1 MNKILKVT
9 LLVMLTL
16 GLLVSGCSAGS
27 ELSEAQVGN
36 LAPDFQLDNLDGKP
50 VALSDLK
57 GKPVLLNFWA
67 TWCPPCR
74 DEMPYIQEIYE
85 EWSGKGL
92 ELLAVNMGDS
102 SSKVKRFLEN
112 YNLSFP
118 VLLDTKQTV
127 AQKYNIRGI
136 PATFFIDEN
145 GIIQVVKVGAF
156 VDKQEIEKSL
166 SQIIE

>member
-1 MNKILKVT
+1 
-9 LLVMLTL
+9 MLTL

-74 DEMPYIQEIYE
+74 DEMPYIQEIYD
-85 EWSGKGL
+85 EWSDEGL
-92 ELLAVNMGDS
+92 VVLAINYGES
-102 SSKVKRFLEN
+102 ASRVKE
-112 YNLSFP
+112 
-118 VLLDTKQTV
+118 
-127 AQKYNIRGI
+127 
-136 PATFFIDEN
+136 
-145 GIIQVVKVGAF
+145 F
-156 VDKQEIEKSL
+156 VQ
-166 SQIIE
+166 